1 MPHYVFEHKQKD
13 DFRNTEGD
21 PIPLRIVEA
30 KNEAQATAHIIHATM
45 AVRKATPQDFMA
57 LAVSGGE
64 IEKATA

>member
-13 DFRNTEGD
+13 DFRNVNGD
-21 PIPLRIVEA
+21 PMPMRIVEA
-30 KNEAQATAHIIHATM
+30 KNEAQATAHIIQATI

-64 IEKATA
+64 IEKVK